1 MKSSLHSLPPELKQQ
16 IVYCCAEQDDSL
28 ACAFG
33 TLVGNVVPTEVQPA
47 TSYDPLRRTINQNR
61 SLVALAAV
69 SREWNDLV
77 APVLFEVRVPPPLS
91 LSFLYA
97 SL

>member
-16 IVYCCAEQDDSL
+16 IVNCCAEQDYSL

-33 TLVGNVVPTEVQPA
+33 TLVGNVVPTEMQP
-47 TSYDPLRRTINQNR
+47 TSYDPLLRTINQNR

-69 SREWNDLV
+69 SREWNELV
-77 APVLFEVRVPPPLS
+77 APVLFEVRVPLS
-91 LSFLYA
+91 LSVNFSPL
-97 SL
+97 